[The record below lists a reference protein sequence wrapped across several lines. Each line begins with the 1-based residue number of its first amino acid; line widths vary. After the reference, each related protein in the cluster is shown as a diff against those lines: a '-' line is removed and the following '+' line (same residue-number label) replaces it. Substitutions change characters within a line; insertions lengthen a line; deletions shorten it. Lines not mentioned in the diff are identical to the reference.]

1 MQQCYIRICL
11 CAGYNIHLCQFIH
24 SKSVSKANWEDINK
38 CGLWVG
44 NRYCNSA
51 FYLFSFISFPC
62 TLEDMGPFRYVKIVK
77 LTTALGGREKL
88 KVGFIIYH
96 GTGPVWF
103 KKTKQMKS
111 SKFSFAT
118 WACTSSWVAVLG
130 NAQVCSSGSDRSL
143 HTSGRVAALQQW
155 ITERAPPS
163 THLQL
168 QKLDLCKTPGIR
180 KW

>member
-51 FYLFSFISFPC
+51 FYLFSFISFPY
-62 TLEDMGPFRYVKIVK
+62 T
-77 LTTALGGREKL
+77 GR
-88 KVGFIIYH
+88 H
-96 GTGPVWF
+96 GPVPICENSETNHCTGWEGKVKSWF
-103 KKTKQMKS
+103 YYLSWNGPCLVSKKTKQIKS

-163 THLQL
+163 TRLQL